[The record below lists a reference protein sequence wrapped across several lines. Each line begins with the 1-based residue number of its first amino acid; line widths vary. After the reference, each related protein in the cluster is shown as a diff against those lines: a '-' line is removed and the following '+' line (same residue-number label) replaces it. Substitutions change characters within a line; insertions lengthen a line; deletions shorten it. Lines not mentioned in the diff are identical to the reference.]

1 MHVRAVRK
9 AAAIVVALGLL
20 VAAAP
25 AAAAPGRTAGDPA
38 IGPSFFDAL
47 TAWFAALWP
56 GSGLVS
62 APAPACASSG
72 AETSAER
79 QFGGESDPDGGPT
92 VEPQLGCEI
101 DPNG

>member
-1 MHVRAVRK
+1 MHAIGLRRT
-9 AAAIVVALGLL
+9 AALLVALLL
-20 VAAAP
+20 LAAAAP
-25 AAAAPGRTAGDPA
+25 AAAAPERAAGEPG
-38 IGPSFFDAL
+38 IGPSLFHAL
-47 TAWFAALWP
+47 TAWLADLWP

-72 AETSAER
+72 AETSAEP
-79 QFGGESDPDGGPT
+79 QLGGEIDPNCGPT